1 MCGSVTGFA
10 VLLSKTWDTMTALA
24 VCLGSQCHLLEQ
36 ASPAGLALASTE
48 TVPMPQHWITYSFA
62 MEKSVTVR
70 LSDSTL
76 INIWKSFWAVQKNE
90 FHQKKCTWRL
100 SSICIVLRSKYPW
113 KHFPKTWKQSEQS
126 EQEKE
131 KCIYQRLHLG
141 DLDISV
147 KTLSRHLVF
156 LSRRTVR
163 KVHYQTHQLC
173 QLFSI

>member
-24 VCLGSQCHLLEQ
+24 VCLESQCHLLEQ

-62 MEKSVTVR
+62 VEKWVPVR
-70 LSDSTL
+70 LADSTL

-113 KHFPKTWKQSEQS
+113 KHFLRHENRENKVNKKRRNVFIRGCTWGIWISQS
-126 EQEKE
+126 K
-131 KCIYQRLHLG
+131 
-141 DLDISV
+141 
-147 KTLSRHLVF
+147 
-156 LSRRTVR
+156 
-163 KVHYQTHQLC
+163 LC
-173 QLFSI
+173 HVT